1 MSIKRNRIKDKI
13 LKQEKTPRYSF
24 RKFGIGLA
32 SALIGVTAGEAIQQ
46 NANGGVRTSIIH
58 AETVT
63 DSEGRSTDYTPYNG
77 YEQDPT
83 MNGQIADSGLY
94 DPDNNPNGY
103 DPNYTYY
110 GANGELEQGG
120 YHGSDNNNYSSG
132 SDNNNYSS
140 GSDDNNYDTPDSYET
155 VYDSKQVS
163 RNIYTHKE
171 GQNGNTK
178 VTTQTVTLSRTGSKD
193 TTTGDTSWNDWSS
206 GTIPEYSAPKADAGY
221 TLTNADAGKK
231 VKVNGHS
238 SRLPDVVFNYSA
250 NPQSS
255 SYKFVDDDANGVQV
269 GKDQPLNG
277 KTDQTISYTVTAP
290 TNYVL
295 ANAQD
300 AKKTYTFKASNNAPV
315 VIHVKH
321 ATASAVGA
329 KGSDDHRTIT
339 REIDI
344 TTPDGKQTVK
354 RQTVE
359 FTRPATKDM
368 VTGQITYGPWS
379 NNGKQDLP
387 TVTLPTVDGYHPTT
401 QVPAVT
407 VTPDSK
413 LDVVKISY
421 EANDESVKLNFVDRE
436 GKVVGTKAVNGKY
449 QGKYQVVSSDIPANY
464 EADQELPVYT
474 FTSKPDQSLTI
485 KVKQNKD
492 DYNAIGQLIN
502 VKHGDKPK
510 AIDGIKNTS
519 ELPKGTNYTWDTEPK
534 LPDGKT
540 YGDTIGV
547 VNVTYPDGSSQKVT
561 VPVHFDSEAEDS
573 NIDLK
578 NKHQTYIKGQTVSE
592 PTTKDLT
599 GDTSNVNKVEWNKK
613 PDTSQITS
621 DQPDQVK
628 VTFNDGSTTI
638 AKGTYDVMAN
648 DSDKTGTI
656 ETQTIHVKHGQDPA
670 KSDPKDGIKN
680 KLPDGTKVIWTNAP
694 KLPEG
699 KTYGDTTGTAEIDYP
714 DGSKTTAVIP
724 VHVDSEAEDS
734 NVDLKNKHQ
743 TYIKGQNVSDP
754 TNKDLTGDTSDVGKV
769 EWSKKPSTAEVTK
782 NQPDQVKV
790 TFNDGSTKSLDGTY
804 DVVDNDSDKTGKIET
819 QPIHVKHGQDP
830 AKSDPKDGIKNKL
843 PDGTKV
849 IWTNAP
855 KLPEGKTYGDT
866 TGTAEIDYPD
876 GSKTTA
882 VIPVHV
888 DSEAED
894 SNVDLK
900 NKHQT
905 YIKGQNVSDPTNKDL
920 TGDTSDVGKVE
931 WSKKPSTAEVTKNQ
945 PDQVKVTF
953 NDGSTKSLDGTYDV
967 VDNDSDKTGKIET
980 QPIHVKHGQ
989 DPAKS
994 DPKDGIKTKLPDGT
1008 KVIWSKAPQL
1018 PEGKTYGD
1026 TTGTAEITYP
1036 DGSKTTVVIPVH
1048 VDSEAEDSNASLKDK
1063 TYKENQKVANATIA
1077 DLLNNDHVKSV
1088 VWKNKPNTSKL
1099 GRGTDSVI
1107 VTFDDGSTK
1116 IITGTYNV
1124 IANKAAKNNNSEVAH
1139 QKQNN
1144 GDSGNIVHAS
1154 TVSNSNTD
1162 SLPQTGDKNSS
1173 LMLASGIASVLT
1185 AGVGLIAVNRKKKHE

>member
-1 MSIKRNRIKDKI
+1 MSIKRNRDKI

-77 YEQDPT
+77 YDQDPT
-83 MNGQIADSGLY
+83 MQGHIADSGLY

-120 YHGSDNNNYSSG
+120 YHGSDSSYNNNYSSG
-132 SDNNNYSS
+132 SDDNNYSS
-140 GSDDNNYDTPDSYET
+140 DSDDNNYDTPDSYET

-413 LDVVKISY
+413 LDVVKVSY

-648 DSDKTGTI
+648 DSDKTG
-656 ETQTIHVKHGQDPA
+656 
-670 KSDPKDGIKN
+670 
-680 KLPDGTKVIWTNAP
+680 
-694 KLPEG
+694 
-699 KTYGDTTGTAEIDYP
+699 
-714 DGSKTTAVIP
+714 
-724 VHVDSEAEDS
+724 
-734 NVDLKNKHQ
+734 
-743 TYIKGQNVSDP
+743 
-754 TNKDLTGDTSDVGKV
+754 
-769 EWSKKPSTAEVTK
+769 
-782 NQPDQVKV
+782 
-790 TFNDGSTKSLDGTY
+790 
-804 DVVDNDSDKTGKIET
+804 KIET

-967 VDNDSDKTGKIET
+967 VDNDSDKIGKIET

-1026 TTGTAEITYP
+1026 TTGTAEIDYP
-1036 DGSKTTVVIPVH
+1036 DGSKTTAVIPVH

-1116 IITGTYNV
+1116 VITGTYNV